1 MEAVLFLVEAS
12 LVNRGENRSLVTT
25 RGDNRWGFA
34 LVVGVSLA
42 QGVSQGLLLEV
53 PLWLEDAAGRR
64 RHPAGS
70 RGPGWRPGGRAD
82 PEGG

>member
-53 PLWLEDAAGRR
+53 LLWL
-64 RHPAGS
+64 
-70 RGPGWRPGGRAD
+70 
-82 PEGG
+82 